1 MCITEDGA
9 SMGRTNIVLDDA
21 LVDTS
26 AWVEYFAAGEGAA
39 ADRIAQELER
49 GRDALA
55 ILPVI
60 ATELLQGFR
69 SDRDFERALRVV
81 RRLPCLAPGFATH
94 VRAAALYRKLR
105 ARGVTV
111 RSAVDCIIAATCL
124 ETGAALLTLDRD
136 FGPIARH
143 AGLRL
148 A

>member
-1 MCITEDGA
+1 M
-9 SMGRTNIVLDDA
+9 IV
-21 LVDTS
+21 VDTS

-39 ADRIAQELER
+39 ADRIARELER
-49 GRDALA
+49 GRIALA

-69 SDRDFERALRVV
+69 SDLDFERALRVV
-81 RRLPCLAPGFATH
+81 RRLPCLAPGLATH
-94 VRAAALYRKLR
+94 VRAAVLYRKLR

-111 RSAVDCIIAATCL
+111 RGAVDCIIAATCL
-124 ETGAALLTLDRD
+124 DTGAALLTLDRD
-136 FGPIARH
+136 FEAIARH